1 MMNFYYDPI
10 LGLQYDYLG
19 TFISLDISSVPNI
32 PSEIVLEM
40 FMKQGVTFLDKV
52 KATYFEHDLQEITQY
67 KLC

>member
-32 PSEIVLEM
+32 PSEILLEM
-40 FMKQGVTFLDKV
+40 FMKQGVAFLDKAKV
-52 KATYFEHDLQEITQY
+52 AYFEHNLQEITEY
-67 KLC
+67 KL